1 MPSLTR
7 PTRDRGPSLN
17 FLARP
22 RGARKHRCRLS
33 IPGRTSE
40 VAGHFEVSVATI
52 YRAIES
58 GQLDALKLGT
68 PGRGALRV
76 ARRRGTGLRQGVRT
90 RVRGRVV
97 DGVCPA
103 GAAGA
108 R

>member
-1 MPSLTR
+1 MQVERTR
-7 PTRDRGPSLN
+7 MYRV
-17 FLARP
+17 
-22 RGARKHRCRLS
+22 
-33 IPGRTSE
+33 SE

-76 ARRRGTGLRQGVRT
+76 PGAAVLAYAKACAPAPAVA
-90 RVRGRVV
+90 
-97 DGVCPA
+97 DGIDPA
-103 GAAGA
+103 SAAGA